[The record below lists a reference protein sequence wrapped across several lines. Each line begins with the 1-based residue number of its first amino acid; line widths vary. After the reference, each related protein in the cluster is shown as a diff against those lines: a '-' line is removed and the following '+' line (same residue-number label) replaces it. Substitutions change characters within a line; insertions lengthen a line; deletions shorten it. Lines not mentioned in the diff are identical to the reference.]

1 MKGGVGKTTIDA
13 FLSQAF
19 AALGKKVLTI
29 DMDPNN
35 NLTDYFL
42 RDVSI
47 DDISSKNV
55 RHVLTGRV
63 EAIES
68 IYKTQFDVDCIPAT
82 PKLASINSEL
92 NNDFGSVLVF
102 EKSLRSLTYDFII
115 LDSPPADCFEL
126 RTSLYVSDI
135 VLCPISYSRWTLQ
148 GFEILED
155 MIATNRKA
163 GKQTKSICVPSNVSP
178 KKSEGILDIG
188 SEIPIS
194 DTHISRNEGLENA
207 VTLGTKIKTNS
218 IAWNQFI
225 ELAKELSI

>member
-1 MKGGVGKTTIDA
+1 MKGGVGKTTIVA

-19 AALGKKVLTI
+19 ASLGKKVLII

-42 RDVSI
+42 RETLI
-47 DDISSKNV
+47 DEISSKNI
-55 RHVLTGRV
+55 RHVLTGRL
-63 EAIES
+63 EIPQAIYTTTFE
-68 IYKTQFDVDCIPAT
+68 VDCIPAT

-102 EKSLRSLTYDFII
+102 EKSLRDLKYDFIL

-126 RTSLYVSDI
+126 RTCLYVSDI
-135 VLCPISYSRWTLQ
+135 VICPISYSRWTLQ
-148 GFEILED
+148 GYEILED
-155 MIATNRKA
+155 MIGINRKS
-163 GKQTKSICVPSNVSP
+163 GKKTKSICVPSNVSP
-178 KKSEGILDIG
+178 KKSEGILEIGNDIPV
-188 SEIPIS
+188 SE
-194 DTHISRNEGLENA
+194 THISRNEGLENA

-225 ELAKELSI
+225 DLAKELSK